1 MAATQLLI
9 KYQGKYICSKTKHKI
24 DFIEVPQYY
33 LPDSYSNLSIFIT
46 LFYHKVLDENYYS
59 TIALNERE
67 WSDLFESGFAEEY
80 LEEIEPNTYL
90 YDLDELINDS
100 CSDEERKEIYKRLKT
115 LPSNLIFFD
124 ENAFNNEEKFT
135 DPGEYEPFFFQR
147 LTPIVTPNLINCIK
161 TLRTKRTDKDV
172 LLMYSGGKDST
183 LAAIRL
189 VNMGYNVY
197 FIHFDN
203 GATLDTDKPYLTWK
217 NIFCSLEVYQFPF
230 KYAKVNI
237 KNKYQEFFQNWEENY
252 GNVLKDGSIDS
263 EIRCLACRSAM
274 YNYALKIAIDE
285 GFKYI
290 AEGARISQEFFIEQ
304 PIMLSEYQN
313 IAQKFGIELL
323 FPVLE
328 VENDQEVIQELLDN
342 SFSSKTWESKCIL
355 GRKAKAKTK
364 KDKKLILKYF
374 QQNISPEIIRY
385 NEAYLELSRK
395 R

>member
-33 LPDSYSNLSIFIT
+33 LPDSYPNLSIFIT

-59 TIALNERE
+59 TIALNEIE
-67 WSDLFESGFAEEY
+67 WSNAFEEAFVDDY
-80 LEEIEPNTYL
+80 LEEIAPNTYL
-90 YDLDELINDS
+90 YDLDELINELS
-100 CSDEERKEIYKRLKT
+100 LDEEKEKIYQRFKT

-124 ENAFNNEEKFT
+124 EKAFNNDENATSPSENV
-135 DPGEYEPFFFQR
+135 PFFYQHST
-147 LTPIVTPNLINCIK
+147 LVVNPNLINCIK

-203 GATLDTDKPYLTWK
+203 GATLDTDKPYLTWQ
-217 NIFCSLEVYQFPF
+217 NIFCSLEGYQFPF

-237 KNKYQEFFQNWEENY
+237 QDKYQEFFQNWEENY

-274 YNYALKIAIDE
+274 YNYALKIAIEE

-313 IAQKFGIELL
+313 VAQKFGIELL

-355 GRKAKAKTK
+355 GRKAKSKTK

-374 QQNISPEIIRY
+374 QQNISPEIIRCNKIY
-385 NEAYLELSRK
+385 F
-395 R
+395 